1 MKRTL
6 KILRVC
12 ALASLAL
19 TTLKLAGFTL
29 TINDTVV
36 HFAGMSWRWVMA
48 PIALPA
54 GMLATTAIT
63 IVALFYHRKNT
74 KQ

>member
-6 KILRVC
+6 KILRVS

-19 TTLKLAGFTL
+19 AVLKLGGFTL
-29 TINDTVV
+29 TINDTVI
-36 HFAGMSWRWVMA
+36 HFAAMPWRWVMV